1 MTRALGTSARRR
13 SVMVARSF
21 PARASFAASSAM
33 KPSAIEV
40 LRESTTSI
48 AFSSMPLAAIKAGQ
62 RARFVRLRA
71 PKLGTPITAMSLPGQ
86 IALSSRLNSRLSQA
100 LILGGLIGF
109 QALDSLTTHLGLALE
124 HQELNRLMAPIMAT
138 RGELVAYAVKGTALA
153 VLLAVLML
161 MHRRQPRVWQ
171 AYLVAGWLSGA
182 AVVANLVQLLL

>member
-1 MTRALGTSARRR
+1 
-13 SVMVARSF
+13 
-21 PARASFAASSAM
+21 
-33 KPSAIEV
+33 
-40 LRESTTSI
+40 
-48 AFSSMPLAAIKAGQ
+48 
-62 RARFVRLRA
+62 
-71 PKLGTPITAMSLPGQ
+71 MSLPGQ

-171 AYLVAGWLSGA
+171 AYLVAGWLSAA
-182 AVVANLVQLLL
+182 AVVANVVQLLL

>member
-1 MTRALGTSARRR
+1 
-13 SVMVARSF
+13 
-21 PARASFAASSAM
+21 
-33 KPSAIEV
+33 
-40 LRESTTSI
+40 
-48 AFSSMPLAAIKAGQ
+48 
-62 RARFVRLRA
+62 
-71 PKLGTPITAMSLPGQ
+71 MSLPGQ

-109 QALDSLTTHLGLALE
+109 QALDSVTTHLGLALE

-171 AYLVAGWLSGA
+171 AYLVAGWLSAA
-182 AVVANLVQLLL
+182 AVVANVVQLLL

>member
-1 MTRALGTSARRR
+1 
-13 SVMVARSF
+13 
-21 PARASFAASSAM
+21 
-33 KPSAIEV
+33 
-40 LRESTTSI
+40 
-48 AFSSMPLAAIKAGQ
+48 
-62 RARFVRLRA
+62 
-71 PKLGTPITAMSLPGQ
+71 MSLPGQ

-171 AYLVAGWLSGA
+171 AYLIAGWLSAA
-182 AVVANLVQLLL
+182 AVVANVVQLLL